1 MQGYKPQHKQEN
13 MTSTQY
19 AQTRVARV
27 AAFISDKAFCIV
39 SKSPVECPVECPV
52 ESQRLD
58 TRKAIVLRSWRFRWS
73 ILVVFRDAKRGTK
86 SLSPLTQNLVISCCC
101 FAEDGKEMYQEL

>member
-1 MQGYKPQHKQEN
+1 MQRYKPQHKQEN
-13 MTSTQY
+13 MTSTEY

-27 AAFISDKAFCIV
+27 AAFTSDKAFCIV
-39 SKSPVECPVECPV
+39 SKSPVECPI

-58 TRKAIVLRSWRFRWS
+58 TRKAIVLRSWRFRWG

-101 FAEDGKEMYQEL
+101 FAEDGKKMYQEL